1 MATTGVER
9 SERAFSSG
17 VWEEGNRSVSL
28 SLHLL
33 LDATSTLWLGS
44 GGLWKQKHLIL
55 LFESCWAFTDAL
67 LIALAHG
74 KSLASPDPLLI
85 LHFHNSECLLS
96 SSTDILQGR
105 NKKEEHTV
113 INVCRFC

>member
-1 MATTGVER
+1 MCQWGSLLGGW
-9 SERAFSSG
+9 SERAVAHSCPVQGPQVPQPPGNHWGGG
-17 VWEEGNRSVSL
+17 VGR
-28 SLHLL
+28 
-33 LDATSTLWLGS
+33 
-44 GGLWKQKHLIL
+44 I
-55 LFESCWAFTDAL
+55 
-67 LIALAHG
+67 
-74 KSLASPDPLLI
+74 DPLLI